1 MKRVLSLILAVVLAF
16 SCLLAF
22 SSCSAEVTYEEFH
35 EKAVEAHEKL
45 YNKTN
50 KKIDEDT
57 TELVPIKGQ
66 MKVTS
71 RGETKKGKFTAT
83 VYKETVVLKSA
94 SDDIEWYANLYVG
107 STAAVQLPD
116 ELFHDYTY
124 KAGPFGFEITDGTT
138 VKRYNSKG
146 LLTHYE
152 SDLTTVDIN
161 W

>member
-22 SSCSAEVTYEEFH
+22 SSCSAEVTYDEFH

-83 VYKETVVLKSA
+83 VYDDIVVVKSA
-94 SDDIEWYANLYVG
+94 NDDIEWYATLYVG

-116 ELFHDYTY
+116 EFYDYTY

-138 VKRYNSKG
+138 VKRYNRFG
-146 LLTHYE
+146 LLTHVE
-152 SDLTTVDIN
+152 TGLTTVDIN